1 MPLPARYRPL
11 NELISLKGQ
20 RAIVTG
26 AARGIGFAIACRLAE
41 AGAQVVLSDLLTG
54 KGEKAAA
61 DLVSWGYPAWFV
73 PCDVSSEEQVKAL
86 VSKAVEKMGG
96 VDLLANNAG
105 IFPRGD
111 LTASTAEQ
119 FQRVQAVNVTGAYL
133 CARECAK
140 RMVEQGKGGNII
152 NIASIDG
159 LRPSVGT
166 IAYDASKAAV
176 VNLTQGLALELGKHR
191 VRVNAIAPGFV
202 LTEGVMQ
209 ISKELPPAADGQNI
223 MEIFRARMPL
233 KKRGVAD
240 DIARIALFLASDLS
254 AYMTGAVLVADGG
267 YLIG

>member
-11 NELISLKGQ
+11 HDLISLKGQ

-41 AGAQVVLSDLLTG
+41 AGAQVVLSDLLPD
-54 KGEKAAA
+54 KGQKATA

-73 PCDVSSEEQVKAL
+73 ACDVSSEDQVKAL
-86 VSKAVEKMGG
+86 AARAVEMMGG
-96 VDLLANNAG
+96 VDILVNNAG
-105 IFPRGD
+105 VFPRGD
-111 LTASTAEQ
+111 LNSSSAEQ
-119 FQRVQAVNVTGAYL
+119 FQKVNAINVTGAYL

-140 RMVEQGKGGNII
+140 RMVEQGKGGTIV

-159 LRPSVGT
+159 LRPEVGT
-166 IAYDASKAAV
+166 MAYDVSKAAV
-176 VNLTQGLALELGKHR
+176 VNLTQGLALELGRHR
-191 VRVNAIAPGFV
+191 IRVNAIAPGFV

-209 ISKELPPAADGQNI
+209 ITKEIGDQPSGQSA
-223 MEIFRARMPL
+223 MELFRSRMPL

-240 DIARIALFLASDLS
+240 DIARVALFLVSDMA